1 MENPSQAV
9 DTELLSFAPPYQ
21 KFENAT
27 APIVADRP
35 SRGRALVWQLRDGRR
50 QSGEFEALRVRS
62 ASTPLVV
69 LLPPASEIRETL
81 PLIHGI
87 PALRP
92 RAVLPGPSLGTPR
105 YVRHV
110 LSSPPPSVAEAACG
124 YLTTRGLLEDKHV
137 EREVKRIFELAPEV
151 SCISELARRMY
162 TSRRTLGR
170 HFARLDLPVASHWLQ
185 FARLFHV
192 CIRLQ
197 AEQIAVFG
205 AAVRAGYPDG
215 FTMSNQM
222 KRLIGVR
229 PSEVRGLLGW
239 EWVIEAW
246 LEREGIP
253 AE

>member
-1 MENPSQAV
+1 MPTPAHAAEP
-9 DTELLSFAPPYQ
+9 EILSFAPPYRR
-21 KFENAT
+21 FEH
-27 APIVADRP
+27 ADPTTVVGRP
-35 SRGRALVWQLRDGRR
+35 PRGRALVWHLRDGNR
-50 QSGEFEALRVRS
+50 QRGEFEMLRTRN
-62 ASTPLVV
+62 AATPLIV

-105 YVRHV
+105 YVKHV
-110 LSSPPPSVAEAACG
+110 LSSPPPSVAEAAAN
-124 YLTTRGLLEDKHV
+124 YLARRGLLEDARV
-137 EREVKRIFELAPEV
+137 QREVKRIFELATEV

-170 HFARLDLPVASHWLQ
+170 HFSSTGLPVPSHWLQ
-185 FARLFHV
+185 FARLLHV
-192 CIRLQ
+192 CIQLQ
-197 AEQIAVFG
+197 SERVPVSS
-205 AAVRAGYPDG
+205 AAFRAGYPDG
-215 FTMSNQM
+215 FTLSNQM

-246 LEREGIP
+246 LEREGLG
-253 AE
+253 EG